1 MRRTLYLSD
10 LDGTLLRGDETLSPF
25 TIRAVNELAHKGV
38 CFSYATARSAVT
50 AEKVTADLRLRT
62 PAIVHNGVFIWEP
75 QTRRRL
81 ARNRFTPGEAAEI
94 SAALQAADVLPIV
107 YTYSGSDEEGSA
119 EGCERFHYWSDPVH
133 GMGELF
139 PGLRAFLETRR
150 GDPRETPVGRREEL
164 LPYSAE
170 NPGGLTGEI
179 YYYTC
184 IDRAEKLAPLYER
197 FRDRFTCVF
206 SPELYTG
213 AQWLE
218 ILPCGAN
225 KASAALKLK
234 QLLNCNRL
242 VCFGDAVND
251 LPLFE
256 VSDECYAVEN
266 AAPAVKERAT
276 GVIRANDCD
285 GVAKWLLAHVD
296 YA

>member
-38 CFSYATARSAVT
+38 CFSYATARSAAT
-50 AEKVTADLRLRT
+50 AEKVTAGLRLRV
-62 PAIVHNGVFIWEP
+62 PVIVHNGVFIWDL

-81 ARNRFTPGEAAEI
+81 AWNCFTPSEAAEI
-94 SAALQAADVLPIV
+94 STALQAADVLPVV
-107 YTYSGSDEEGSA
+107 YTYSGPDGEGR
-119 EGCERFHYWSDPVH
+119 ERFHYWSDPVH
-133 GMGELF
+133 GMDGLF

-150 GDPRETPVGRREEL
+150 GDPRETPTGRREGL
-164 LPYSAE
+164 LPCSGE

-197 FRDRFTCVF
+197 FRERFTCIF

-218 ILPCGAN
+218 ILPRGAN
-225 KASAALKLK
+225 KASAALRLK
-234 QLLNCNRL
+234 QLLNCSRL
-242 VCFGDAVND
+242 VCFGDAAND

-256 VSDECYAVEN
+256 AADECYAVEN
-266 AAPAVKERAT
+266 AGPAIKERAT
-276 GVIRANDCD
+276 GVIRANDRD
-285 GVAKWLLAHVD
+285 GVAKWLLAHAD